1 MYKYGN
7 EVIYINKSYI
17 KKPSQYDI
25 LPKIVEYL
33 IKKLN
38 PRMIILFGSC
48 SRGVITIN
56 SDIDL
61 CIVIDEKLYV
71 KERAKIRSESLSDII
86 EITDFDVDLFI
97 CGIEEWKEKH
107 EDKGTFIGK
116 IHEEGKLLYDR

>member
-1 MYKYGN
+1 
-7 EVIYINKSYI
+7 
-17 KKPSQYDI
+17 
-25 LPKIVEYL
+25 
-33 IKKLN
+33 
-38 PRMIILFGSC
+38 MIILFGSC